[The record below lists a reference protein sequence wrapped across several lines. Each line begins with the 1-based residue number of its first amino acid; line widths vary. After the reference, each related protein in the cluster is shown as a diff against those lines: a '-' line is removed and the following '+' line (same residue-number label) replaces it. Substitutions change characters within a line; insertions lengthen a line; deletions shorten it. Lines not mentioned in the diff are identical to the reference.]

1 MAQSW
6 QSRLD
11 QARRLLDQDLAAQA
25 VISGGQILEDLFR
38 WLYGELVPCLSPSEH
53 RKVADALDGFGK
65 SVGELNLGQL
75 VGFFRK
81 AELLDLAGRKLGRDF
96 SFLRSAGDWIEL
108 RNRATHS
115 GEPITRTEAEAF
127 LSAVAYYL
135 ERAGLTAP
143 PSAAAG
149 PLPPWPSIIRP
160 RRDIREGRLDE
171 SVFAADLS
179 DVVSGRG
186 PLEYRDAAAFFH
198 RTYLTRG
205 LRRLLAT
212 VLSRLSGGAGDP
224 VIQIQTPF
232 GGGKTHSL
240 IALYHLFRS
249 RPGPEEAP
257 GLEEIL
263 QEAGLSALPE
273 ARVAVFVGTAADPL
287 RGRTPWGAIAEQLG
301 QYERLREHDERR
313 LAPGKDLLHSLLG
326 EEPTLI
332 LMDEIAEYVA
342 RCVQPSE
349 IEKAPSAPEAGRA
362 YQTQVL
368 AFFQELTETVKV
380 LPRCVLVAT
389 LPSSAPYGEEG
400 ERALHQLQ
408 QIFGRVEAIYA
419 PVEGEEIYA
428 VIRRRL
434 FDEPEDPEAA
444 RRVAE
449 AYVALYRA
457 LGEDVPAP
465 ARESGYRDRMIKAYP
480 FHPQV
485 IDILLERW
493 STFPQ
498 FQRTRGVLRLLGLI
512 AADLYRRG
520 HAAPL
525 IQLAHL
531 NLAYPEIRQEL
542 LKHIGNEYEGVI
554 ASDIV
559 DGNARAQRLDREL
572 GSEYA
577 RFRIATGLAT
587 AIFFASFSGGERRG
601 VGIAELRLA
610 VLQEGVPPA
619 IVGDALKRLEEEL
632 WYLHVE
638 GGRYWFSSQA
648 NLNRIL
654 IEREAEVQEDEI
666 YRELRSR
673 LERMAGKELRA
684 IIWPQNPEDIPD
696 RRELQLAILPPERFR
711 STPSAETHIR
721 ALLER
726 CGSVFRQYRNALLI
740 LTADAQEGPRLRGQ
754 LKRLLALQAIKSDKT
769 VWRQLSSENQKEVD
783 RRIQDAEGGLLRILQ
798 EAYRY
803 VARAGKEGIEWLN
816 LGLPTAGERASLTA
830 RVRQHLE
837 EEGIL
842 VRQLAPDQLLRK
854 VMRPEEGEKPL
865 SEILEAFRRY
875 PELPMIPDDEVI
887 RESVRRGVRE
897 GLFGLRVGE
906 RVYYRE
912 EVPAEAL
919 AHEAVL
925 TRRAPEP
932 SRPPPPPIRLSP
944 EDLLWAMGE
953 AEDLPVS
960 KLYQRLWAERGSAFP
975 AEPVF
980 REAFIAALREGW
992 ERGLFQI
999 HPKPAGEPF
1008 PPSWEEILVGG
1019 TLHRLKLP
1027 PSPPPPPPSPPGIR
1041 RYTLRAQV
1049 PWERLSDFLR
1059 GVLMPLQRAGAELTL
1074 EIRLEARAGQPLPSS
1089 VLEGLVRETLRQIG
1103 AQVLEER
1110 EEP

>member
-1 MAQSW
+1 MAQNW

-11 QARRLLDQDLAAQA
+11 QARRLLDQGLTAQA
-25 VISGGQILEDLFR
+25 VMSGGQILEDLFR
-38 WLYGELVPCLSPSEH
+38 WLYGELVPRLSPPEQE
-53 RKVADALDGFGK
+53 KVTRALADFGK
-65 SVGELNLGQL
+65 SVGELTLGQL

-115 GEPITRTEAEAF
+115 GKPITRTEAEAF
-127 LSAVAYYL
+127 LGAVALYL
-135 ERAGLTAP
+135 ERAGLTTP
-143 PSAAAG
+143 PSVTTG
-149 PLPPWPSIIRP
+149 PLPPWHQVILP
-160 RRDIREGRLDE
+160 RRDIRAGGLDE

-179 DVVSGRG
+179 DVVAGRG
-186 PLEYRDAAAFFH
+186 PLEYRDAVAFFH
-198 RTYLTRG
+198 RTYFTRG
-205 LRRLLAT
+205 LRHLLAT
-212 VLSRLSGGAGDP
+212 VLSRLSGGTGDP

-249 RPGPEEAP
+249 RPDPEKVP

-263 QEAGLSALPE
+263 REAGLSALPE

-349 IEKAPSAPEAGRA
+349 IEKAPSTPEVGRA

-400 ERALHQLQ
+400 ERALLQLQ
-408 QIFGRVEAIYA
+408 RIFGRVEAIYT

-434 FDEPEDPEAA
+434 FDEPEDPEMA

-449 AYVALYRA
+449 AYMALYRE

-465 ARESGYRDRMIKAYP
+465 AREPGYRDRMVKAYP
-480 FHPQV
+480 LHPQV

-493 STFPQ
+493 STFPG
-498 FQRTRGVLRLLGLI
+498 FQRTRGVLRLLGLVV
-512 AADLYRRG
+512 ADLYQRG
-520 HAAPL
+520 HPAPL
-525 IQLAHL
+525 IQPAHL
-531 NLAYPEIRQEL
+531 NLAHPEIRQEL
-542 LKHIGNEYEGVI
+542 LKHIGNAYEGVI
-554 ASDIV
+554 ATDIT

-577 RFRIATGLAT
+577 RFGIASGLAT

-610 VLQEGVPPA
+610 VLREGIPPA

-632 WYLHVE
+632 WYLHTE
-638 GGRYWFSSQA
+638 GGRYWFSSQP

-654 IEREAEVQEDEI
+654 IEREAEVREDEI

-673 LERMAGKELRA
+673 LERIAGKELRV
-684 IIWPQNPEDIPD
+684 IVWPQNPEDVPD

-711 STPSAETHIR
+711 STPSVETYIR
-721 ALLER
+721 ELLER

-740 LTADAQEGPRLRGQ
+740 LTADAQEWPRMRGQ
-754 LKRLLALQAIKSDKT
+754 LKRLLALQAIKSDK
-769 VWRQLSSENQKEVD
+769 VLWRQLSSENRQEVD
-783 RRIQDAEGGLLRILQ
+783 RRIQDVEGGLLRILQ

-803 VARAGKEGIEWLN
+803 IARAGKEGIEWLN
-816 LGLPTAGERASLTA
+816 LGLPTAGERASLMK
-830 RVRQHLE
+830 RVLQHLE

-842 VRQLAPDQLLRK
+842 VKRLAPDQLLRK
-854 VMRPEEGEKPL
+854 AMRPEEEEKPL

-875 PELPMIPDDEVI
+875 PELPMISGDEVI
-887 RESVRRGVRE
+887 WESVRRGVRE
-897 GLFGLRVGE
+897 GLFSLRVGE

-912 EVPAEAL
+912 EVPVEAL
-919 AHEAVL
+919 ANEAVL
-925 TRRAPEP
+925 MRRTPE
-932 SRPPPPPIRLSP
+932 PPPPPPPPSRLSP

-960 KLYQRLWAERGSAFP
+960 KIYQRLWAERGSAFP
-975 AEPVF
+975 AEPIF

-992 ERGLFQI
+992 ERGLFLVD
-999 HPKPAGEPF
+999 PKPVGEPSG
-1008 PPSWEEILVGG
+1008 PSWEAVLAQG
-1019 TLHRLKLP
+1019 TLRRLKLP
-1027 PSPPPPPPSPPGIR
+1027 PPPSSPSSPGA
-1041 RYTLRAQV
+1041 YTLRARV

-1059 GVLMPLQRAGAELTL
+1059 GVLMPLQRAGAKLTL
-1074 EIRLEARAGQPLPSS
+1074 EIRLEARAEQGPFPRS
-1089 VLEGLVRETLRQIG
+1089 VLEGTVRETLRQIG